1 VNRDANSPSVHERR
15 TGGRSN
21 ISSNLS
27 AGHVTKQLRAR
38 RNEPETGTKT
48 MDMTRFFGLD
58 SYEWTVTLTGSAML
72 AVVFWMM

>member
-1 VNRDANSPSVHERR
+1 MRREQPLVHKPR
-15 TGGRSN
+15 TARRSN

-27 AGHVTKQLRAR
+27 AADVTKQSRAR

-58 SYEWTVTLTGSAML
+58 SFEWSVTLASSAFL
-72 AVVFWMM
+72 AVVFWAM